1 MQHKLNS
8 SRPSAFI
15 SSTFQD
21 LYKERELV
29 AAALTER
36 GVLVNALEEI
46 PASTSN
52 SKENILQ
59 GIDESDFVVLILGTR
74 YGTIL
79 PSMTDSHEISVTHW
93 EYNEAFKRGKSIL
106 AFVRRWE
113 PAYANH
119 PDKLD
124 DAKDNSFGHKQR
136 KLAQFRNIV
145 TRRHSERYASSAEE
159 LAELVSKAI
168 VPVYRARV
176 KAALDEIST
185 LKSELETAKM
195 ASEGYLNLLKELTS
209 PLAQSPAPNN
219 FGGLLQNIPN
229 SGEGLRSSVNP
240 PQSPTNSLG
249 LLPGLRGLV
258 PDKK

>member
-1 MQHKLNS
+1 
-8 SRPSAFI
+8 
-15 SSTFQD
+15 
-21 LYKERELV
+21 
-29 AAALTER
+29 LTER

-52 SKENILQ
+52 SKVNILQ

-93 EYNEAFKRGKSIL
+93 EYNEALKRGKSIL
-106 AFVRRWE
+106 AFVRKWG
-113 PAYANH
+113 PADANH

-124 DAKDNSFGHKQR
+124 ARDNSFEHKQR
-136 KLAQFRNIV
+136 KLTQFRNMV

-195 ASEGYLNLLKELTS
+195 ASEGYSNLLKEMTS
-209 PLAQSPAPNN
+209 PLAQTPAPNN

-229 SGEGLRSSVNP
+229 SGGGLRSSVNP

>member
-1 MQHKLNS
+1 LRHKLNG

-52 SKENILQ
+52 SKVNILQ

-93 EYNEAFKRGKSIL
+93 EYNEALKRGKSIL
-106 AFVRRWE
+106 AFIRKWG
-113 PAYANH
+113 PDDANH

-124 DAKDNSFGHKQR
+124 SRDNSFEHKQR
-136 KLAQFRNIV
+136 KLTQFRNLVIG
-145 TRRHSERYASSAEE
+145 RHSERYAWSAEE

-185 LKSELETAKM
+185 LKSELETATR
-195 ASEGYLNLLKELTS
+195 ASEGYLNLPKEMTS

-219 FGGLLQNIPN
+219 FGGLPQNIPN
-229 SGEGLRSSVNP
+229 AGGGFGSSVNP
-240 PQSPTNSLG
+240 SQPPTPSLG
-249 LLPGLRGLV
+249 FLSGLKGLV
-258 PDKK
+258 PGKK